1 LVAGAE
7 IGSGAIATVRVV
19 TGAHSGHRFAAK
31 ILHARHERD
40 AGARARFEREA
51 ELASALIHPNVVR
64 VFGVRSVDQRT
75 ALLMELVDGPTLATL
90 LARQGPLP
98 PTTLLT
104 IATDIAQGLSY
115 AHARGV
121 IHRDLKPANI
131 LVVSG
136 PRPTAKIADFGMARA
151 ASFAAADRRAL
162 TVLGT
167 PPYMAPECLDP
178 LAVDPRTD
186 LYALGCMVHE
196 LATGAPPYAGSTPHA
211 VLEAHRNAP
220 IPALPE
226 AYGPELAALVRRL
239 LAKAPGERPQS
250 AGAVVDA
257 LRAIATPTATP
268 SAALVPTRSPNHGEC
283 AQCGADVLPELR
295 VCIRCGMVQV
305 FIQPGAYSVLVVGP
319 GQTTHKFSTKLRD
332 RLVRWVRANT
342 ALGLDASALERH
354 IPRVAFPLI
363 AKVSEASARTLV
375 EAMTHLGIQAESVR
389 GGPKTHP
396 AAQRVLGALLKRGL
410 TVPLAVFAFPVFLN
424 PFIGAMSVVLGGILT
439 FPIAWI
445 FATRSAYREALT
457 RGPVAAQHA
466 LPPSLQSSLDALPTV
481 VPALREARHR
491 DALRAV
497 VHRTVSLTRP
507 LDSAQRD
514 AVADEMARAV
524 SMAATAAVRM
534 DALDAAMAH
543 ADFDPAN
550 PTHRATMHERDRW
563 SARLL
568 DLTAALDALAAR
580 RASAA
585 DRVQHNA
592 EDEVLASL
600 RASVESLEEVQSL

>member
-1 LVAGAE
+1 
-7 IGSGAIATVRVV
+7 
-19 TGAHSGHRFAAK
+19 
-31 ILHARHERD
+31 
-40 AGARARFEREA
+40 
-51 ELASALIHPNVVR
+51 
-64 VFGVRSVDQRT
+64 
-75 ALLMELVDGPTLATL
+75 
-90 LARQGPLP
+90 
-98 PTTLLT
+98 
-104 IATDIAQGLSY
+104 
-115 AHARGV
+115 
-121 IHRDLKPANI
+121 
-131 LVVSG
+131 
-136 PRPTAKIADFGMARA
+136 
-151 ASFAAADRRAL
+151 
-162 TVLGT
+162 
-167 PPYMAPECLDP
+167 
-178 LAVDPRTD
+178 
-186 LYALGCMVHE
+186 
-196 LATGAPPYAGSTPHA
+196 
-211 VLEAHRNAP
+211 
-220 IPALPE
+220 
-226 AYGPELAALVRRL
+226 
-239 LAKAPGERPQS
+239 
-250 AGAVVDA
+250 
-257 LRAIATPTATP
+257 
-268 SAALVPTRSPNHGEC
+268 
-283 AQCGADVLPELR
+283 
-295 VCIRCGMVQV
+295 
-305 FIQPGAYSVLVVGP
+305 
-319 GQTTHKFSTKLRD
+319 
-332 RLVRWVRANT
+332 
-342 ALGLDASALERH
+342 
-354 IPRVAFPLI
+354 
-363 AKVSEASARTLV
+363 
-375 EAMTHLGIQAESVR
+375 
-389 GGPKTHP
+389 
-396 AAQRVLGALLKRGL
+396 LGALLKRGL